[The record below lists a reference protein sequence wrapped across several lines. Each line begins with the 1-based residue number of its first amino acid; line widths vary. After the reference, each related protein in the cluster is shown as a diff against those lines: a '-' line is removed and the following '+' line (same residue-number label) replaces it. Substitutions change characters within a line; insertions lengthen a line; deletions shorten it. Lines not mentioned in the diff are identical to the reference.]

1 MPELLPANAWFQ
13 KSQDSS
19 DCQCKEEGDLPSP
32 DRRGKHTPPNKLDE
46 KYLKDIDNHIMSFDP
61 SISHYRRVHAPNRLY
76 LPSELSINR
85 MFKDYEAGGGKLSYE
100 IYRRQLNMKNTSFA
114 KLGHEECEMCLKYE
128 NHSCE
133 NEEEVVEGILDEL
146 ILKIE
151 SKEKKNTHRVDIRK
165 KSESCEVCIE
175 YNRHLFMAKQSRKG

>member
-1 MPELLPANAWFQ
+1 M
-13 KSQDSS
+13 
-19 DCQCKEEGDLPSP
+19 
-32 DRRGKHTPPNKLDE
+32 
-46 KYLKDIDNHIMSFDP
+46 MSFDP

-76 LPSELSINR
+76 LPSELSINK
-85 MFKDYEAGGGKLSYE
+85 MFKDYEAGGGKQSYE
-100 IYRRQLNMKNTSFA
+100 IYRRQLNMKNISFA

-151 SKEKKNTHRVDIRK
+151 SKEKKNTHREDIRK

-175 YNRHLFMAKQSRKG
+175 YNRHLFMAEQSREGYKNDALKVSNDNTSFFSVDLQRSSCSQDYLG